1 MLSEEII
8 SRLEGRGFSRWT
20 KGNMDRLYINAAQL
34 GLECTY
40 YHTGNISSAQFN
52 GRSISN
58 SEARRFKAAKT
69 YINVKTGDIISDYLD
84 LKEAAQ
90 AILDEVAAGEGE
102 EE

>member
-8 SRLEGRGFSRWT
+8 SRLEGRGFKRWT
-20 KGNMDRLYINAAQL
+20 KGSMDRLYVSAAQL

-40 YHTGNISSAQFN
+40 YHTGNISRAQFN

-58 SEARRFKAAKT
+58 SEARRFKGAKT
-69 YINVKTGDIISDYLD
+69 YINVATGEAISDYQD

-90 AILDEVAAGEGE
+90 AILDEVTDDVTE
-102 EE
+102 